1 MSRQNKRNF
10 QNSKQNQNNQSMNQS
25 MNHAD
30 NNYPVDSINDVYESY
45 GQDSVK
51 RSKNTQK
58 RSAQNKNESNC
69 R

>member
-1 MSRQNKRNF
+1 
-10 QNSKQNQNNQSMNQS
+10 

-30 NNYPVDSINDVYESY
+30 NNYPVDSMSDVYESY
-45 GQDSVK
+45 SQSSVK
-51 RSKNTQK
+51 RSKNNQK